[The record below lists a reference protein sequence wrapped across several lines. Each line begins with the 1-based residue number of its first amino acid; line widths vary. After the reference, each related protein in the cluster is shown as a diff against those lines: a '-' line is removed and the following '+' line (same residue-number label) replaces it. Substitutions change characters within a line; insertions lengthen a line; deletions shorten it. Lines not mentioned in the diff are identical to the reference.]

1 MIMIISRFFHERC
14 QRDWHRLCFLCK
26 KKPVAFLS
34 SDDTKHSTTPDDPD
48 HSFNDIIAEDDAK
61 YSTTLDDV
69 VVDHPHSPV
78 NNNKEDVIIAV
89 DSKDSTTSDDP
100 DHSFNDNIADD
111 DSKHCSD
118 DLDHSINNITITE
131 DDSKHCSTTPDAI
144 VDHSIN
150 NIIADDSKD
159 STTPDDPDHSFNDII
174 ADDSKH
180 SETPDD
186 VVDHSINNISVDD
199 SKHSTTPDD
208 PDSTILFDEQQINV
222 ELNIGNEVV
231 KDKSSIDAI
240 ENSMEDPLSSV
251 DNQCRRFYSVV
262 TDWNTE
268 QIDDIASVGA
278 MLSSFVD
285 VFATYNEIDV
295 EPIVLLEG
303 KSLDVSLLCRYSGQ
317 SFFVRD
323 LENGAD
329 EKVVILWIV
338 SKSIIHVETMTFETY
353 TKLLDEM

>member
-131 DDSKHCSTTPDAI
+131 DDSKHSTTPDAI